1 MSRTLSADL
10 TTRRRRS
17 SIGDKGKIS
26 IAMRAERRYAV
37 TGRNTLRKIAATQ
50 IIEKQRKSGKYG
62 KIIGKQLMAE
72 YRSDMRK
79 CCIVAIGE
87 ITMRNK
93 KKKMVAFHRPDA
105 EKVRYNTD
113 EREYLEIEEAIAG
126 VEDFRRVTADQED
139 SELEMKG
146 EKVQIVDPEEGT
158 EDMEIE
164 ELVEPTQDMQVE
176 HGARTEIMS
185 DADASEVDAA
195 EDSDSPSVKT
205 GANSVDA
212 SKQVGGPGGVG
223 RRKSTKK
230 GSLARGVG

>member
-1 MSRTLSADL
+1 
-10 TTRRRRS
+10 
-17 SIGDKGKIS
+17 
-26 IAMRAERRYAV
+26 MRAERRYAV

-62 KIIGKQLMAE
+62 KIIGKQLRAE
-72 YRSDMRK
+72 YRNDMRK

-139 SELEMKG
+139 SELEMRG
-146 EKVQIVDPEEGT
+146 EKVQIVDPGEGT

-164 ELVEPTQDMQVE
+164 ELMEPTQDMQVE
-176 HGARTEIMS
+176 QGARTEIVSDTEARETRAAEESDSTSVNANPVS
-185 DADASEVDAA
+185 DAEAHVQ
-195 EDSDSPSVKT
+195 P
-205 GANSVDA
+205 
-212 SKQVGGPGGVG
+212 
-223 RRKSTKK
+223 
-230 GSLARGVG
+230 